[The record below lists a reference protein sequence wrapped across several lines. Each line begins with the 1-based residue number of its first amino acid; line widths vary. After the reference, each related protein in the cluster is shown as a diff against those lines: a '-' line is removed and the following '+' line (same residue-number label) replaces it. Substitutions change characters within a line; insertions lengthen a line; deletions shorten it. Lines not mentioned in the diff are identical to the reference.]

1 LRQRLPS
8 ESCDAEVKM
17 SALPN
22 GDLAIVGGSL
32 AGLATGIGVARLGI
46 PVRIF
51 EQFSGEERGGTG
63 LGVER
68 DLISQLTGVDATGDR
83 RTPELPVV
91 NEGYRDTSTWL
102 AIYRWLRTVADA
114 TRGLE
119 IHEAARV
126 DRIQSETAAARL
138 SGSHVDA
145 SASVAIGADGYRSV
159 VRTTVSPAHPFA
171 PYGGFLIWRALVNE
185 SWLPASLLRHSSLG
199 GGRLPY
205 QDTARLVIYR
215 VPGPDGETRPGNRAI
230 TLAWYDASRTEW
242 LRERGY
248 LNGTEVMGSVPAA
261 AIDDELRAELRSLA
275 ASRWRGSAAEII
287 ATALEHQALFGT
299 PLAQYLPE
307 RLTNGRVGI
316 VGDAAHVASP
326 MVGAGFASGLED
338 GIAFV
343 SAVKRVGGTLDHKGA
358 QALRLY
364 DQARLEPNR
373 ERVLESLASTQELLR
388 SASRRAPV

>member
-1 LRQRLPS
+1 
-8 ESCDAEVKM
+8 M
-17 SALPN
+17 SALPT

-32 AGLATGIGVARLGI
+32 AGLATGIGVARLGL

-68 DLISQLTGVDATGDR
+68 GLISQLTGVDATGNR

-102 AIYRWLRTVADA
+102 AIYRWLRAIADA
-114 TRGLE
+114 TPGLE

-126 DRIQSETAAARL
+126 DRIQSGIDTARL
-138 SGSHVDA
+138 TGSQIDA
-145 SASVAIGADGYRSV
+145 SAAVVIGADGYRSV
-159 VRTTVSPAHPFA
+159 VRTTVSPAHRFA

-205 QDTARLVIYR
+205 RNTARLVIYR
-215 VPGPDGETRPGNRAI
+215 VPGPNGETQPGSRAI
-230 TLAWYDASRTEW
+230 TLAWYDASRTAW

-248 LNGTEVMGSVPAA
+248 LNDTEVMGSVPAS
-261 AIDDELRAELRSLA
+261 AIDADLSAELRSLA
-275 ASRWRGSAAEII
+275 ASRWRGAAGEII
-287 ATALEHQALFGT
+287 SAALEHQVLFGT
-299 PLAQYLPE
+299 PLAQYLPV

-343 SAVKRVGGTLDHKGA
+343 SAVKRVDGTAGHKGT
-358 QALRLY
+358 QALQLY
-364 DQARLEPNR
+364 DHARLEPNR
-373 ERVLESLASTQELLR
+373 ERVLESLASTQELLS
-388 SASRRAPV
+388 SASRRDPA

>member
-1 LRQRLPS
+1 
-8 ESCDAEVKM
+8 M
-17 SALPN
+17 STLTN

-32 AGLATGIGVARLGI
+32 AGLATGIGIARLDL

-68 DLISQLTGVDATGDR
+68 DLISQLTGVDAAGDR

-102 AIYRWLRTVADA
+102 AIYRWLRAVADA
-114 TRGLE
+114 TPGLE

-126 DRIQSETAAARL
+126 DHIQSGTDSARL
-138 SGSHVDA
+138 TGLQVDA
-145 SASVAIGADGYRSV
+145 SAAVVIGADGYRSV

-185 SWLPASLLRHSSLG
+185 SWLPASLLRHGSLG

-205 QDTARLVIYR
+205 RDTARLVIYR
-215 VPGPDGETRPGNRAI
+215 VPGPNGETQPGKRAI
-230 TLAWYDASRTEW
+230 TLAWYDASRTVW

-248 LNGTEVMGSVPAA
+248 LNDTEVTGSVPAS
-261 AIDDELRAELRSLA
+261 AIDDELSEELRSLA
-275 ASRWRGSAAEII
+275 TSRWRGAAGEII
-287 ATALEHQALFGT
+287 STALEHQVLFGT
-299 PLAQYLPE
+299 PLAQYLPD

-343 SAVKRVGGTLDHKGA
+343 SAVKRSGGTAGRNGT
-358 QALRLY
+358 QALQLY
-364 DQARLEPNR
+364 DRARLEPNR
-373 ERVLESLASTQELLR
+373 ERVLESLASTKELLR
-388 SASRRAPV
+388 SASRRDPA